1 MRFWSKVDNSLKL
14 PNGSPVVALTLWYD
28 RLDNF
33 WFSLFHELAN
43 VALHLDKDD
52 VEAFFDDLTACER
65 KDEYESEADK
75 LASESLIPE
84 NEWKSVR
91 LSTKSLAKTVMAFA
105 EKLRISPAIP
115 AGRIRFE
122 PVKDQLPPVITVY
135 NPACGSGGML
145 TEACE
150 FL

>member
-1 MRFWSKVDNSLKL
+1 MNAEASFSGDAWHDEYNKINAQNVY
-14 PNGSPVVALTLWYD
+14 GSPVVALTLRYD

-33 WFSLFHELAN
+33 WFTLFHELAH

-65 KDEYESEADK
+65 KDKYESEADK
-75 LASESLIPE
+75 LASETLIPE

-91 LSTKSLAKTVMAFA
+91 LSTKSLSKTVLAFA

-122 PVKDQLPPVITVY
+122 KKITPFS
-135 NPACGSGGML
+135 NNWSAL
-145 TEACE
+145 AR
-150 FL
+150 